1 MYFLYHIY
9 TSGVID
15 MSLARHTE
23 RAESSHIHKSYLSD
37 SVRTDDFLSVHRFTS
52 FVLVGDLTF
61 FIVSGVI
68 PALLHD
74 GISSISVPQYLS
86 AIVIGTLIFVLTS
99 WISNDYSAEHFL
111 EWHRTIRK
119 VLVSLFITYF
129 VLVLAGIATKVTED
143 YSRVWF
149 YSWILS
155 SVITIVLVRSLLLA
169 SAEAKLAKGKYLQ
182 RALMVSCM
190 DNSTGNDQPALE
202 TDNRIRIVG
211 TVAARHIDSVPD
223 LGPYIR
229 QFRPQIII
237 LNLPWSQIDAAINK
251 LKSLSHYALE
261 VLVLPESSAC
271 IQRAIR
277 LRRLGRQTLL
287 QVMEPPLAARDQE
300 KKRVLDVIVASLAL
314 FLSFPLLL
322 LIALA
327 IKLESK
333 GPVLF
338 KQMRVGF
345 NGDLIEVWKFRSM
358 YVADTDPHAS
368 RQTSKDDPR
377 VTRIGHFI
385 RRTSIDELPQ
395 FWNVLQG
402 QMSVVGPRPHALK
415 TSADGEAL
423 ETIVDEYMARHR
435 VKPGI
440 TGWAQING
448 ARGELRSREQLKRR
462 VDFDLYYIEHWS
474 VYLDI
479 KIILTTVMK
488 VLYDPRAY

>member
-1 MYFLYHIY
+1 M
-9 TSGVID
+9 G
-15 MSLARHTE
+15 LARYTE
-23 RAESSHIHKSYLSD
+23 RAETSHIRKFYLPNSGD
-37 SVRTDDFLSVHRFTS
+37 ADNPLSIHRFIS
-52 FVLVGDLTF
+52 LVLVGDLTF
-61 FIVSGVI
+61 FITSGVI
-68 PALLHD
+68 PALFYD
-74 GISSISVPQYLS
+74 DISSTSLPQYS
-86 AIVIGTLIFVLTS
+86 TAIVIGTLYFVLTS
-99 WISNDYSAEHFL
+99 WISNDYSSEHLL

-119 VLVSLFITYF
+119 VLISLSVTFF
-129 VLVLAGIATKVTED
+129 VLGLAGIATKVTED

-149 YSWILS
+149 YSWIVS
-155 SVITIVLVRSLLLA
+155 SVITIVLSRVVLLA
-169 SAEAKLAKGKYLQ
+169 SAEAKLAKGTYLQ
-182 RALMVSCM
+182 RALMVSCV
-190 DNSTGNDQPALE
+190 DNSAGYDQPALE

-211 TVAARHIDSVPD
+211 TVTERHIDSVPD
-223 LGPYIR
+223 LAPYIR
-229 QFRPQIII
+229 QLRPQIII
-237 LNLPWSQIDAAINK
+237 LNLPWTQIDAAISK
-251 LKSLSHYALE
+251 LKSLSGYAIE

-271 IQRAIR
+271 MQRAIR
-277 LRRLGRQTLL
+277 LRHLGRQTLL

-300 KKRVLDVIVASLAL
+300 KKRALDVIVASLAL

-338 KQMRVGF
+338 KQQRVGF
-345 NGDLIEVWKFRSM
+345 NGDVIEVWKFRSM
-358 YVADTDPHAS
+358 YVGDTDPHAS
-368 RQTSKDDPR
+368 RQTSRDDPR
-377 VTRIGHFI
+377 VTRVGHFI

-415 TSADGEAL
+415 TSAEGEAL
-423 ETIVDEYMARHR
+423 EATVDEYMARHR

-474 VYLDI
+474 VYLDV

-488 VLYDPRAY
+488 VLYDPCAY